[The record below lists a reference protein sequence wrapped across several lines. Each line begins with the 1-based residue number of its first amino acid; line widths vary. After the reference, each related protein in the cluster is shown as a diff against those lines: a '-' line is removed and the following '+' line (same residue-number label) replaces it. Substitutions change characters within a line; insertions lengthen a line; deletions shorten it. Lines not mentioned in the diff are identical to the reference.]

1 MFTIQRAFTFPQ
13 PAGNFSTLTTTFL
26 DSAAAVETHVRD
38 LVQRLELRDRELALA
53 QHRLDCAYRW
63 LLAVRHSHRRQSH
76 ATTLRLLRT
85 AVQELTT
92 NTSPRGPAK
101 YHNRVL
107 RITG

>member
-1 MFTIQRAFTFPQ
+1 MSTLQQAFTFPS
-13 PAGNFSTLTTTFL
+13 PAGHFSTLTTTFL
-26 DSAAAVETHVRD
+26 DSAAAVETEVRA
-38 LVQRLELRDRELALA
+38 LVQRLELRDRDLAIA
-53 QHRLDCAYRW
+53 QHRLD
-63 LLAVRHSHRRQSH
+63 